1 MPTDVRE
8 RYNRLEQS
16 DLPTVA
22 PRSDTDNADEA
33 DTDDA
38 DDQDDDDDEE
48 TGEVS
53 QQVSFRSSPCE
64 MIPQS
69 ISF

>member
-1 MPTDVRE
+1 VD
-8 RYNRLEQS
+8 
-16 DLPTVA
+16 D
-22 PRSDTDNADEA
+22 A

-38 DDQDDDDDEE
+38 DDQDDDNDDE

-53 QQVSFRSSPCE
+53 QQVSFQSSPRE
-64 MIPQS
+64 MIPNS

>member
-1 MPTDVRE
+1 MTCPQSRRDPTQIGD
-8 RYNRLEQS
+8 
-16 DLPTVA
+16 D
-22 PRSDTDNADEA
+22 A

-38 DDQDDDDDEE
+38 DDQDDDDDDEE
-48 TGEVS
+48 AGEVS
-53 QQVSFRSSPCE
+53 QQVSFQSSPRE